1 MQGANGSPLADSIL
15 HLLHRAG
22 QVADDLF
29 AKEISDESLTP
40 RQFAVLAVLAQR
52 QTASQ
57 TDIVDATGIDRS
69 TLADIV
75 RRLVE
80 RGLLGRKRSKLDA
93 RAYDVRLTAAGQN
106 ALKSAQPAVNRI
118 EERMLK
124 SLPAAKRNDLVDM
137 LGQLVQSLGKDAPVP
152 PPPPVKGKRK

>member
-1 MQGANGSPLADSIL
+1 MQGANGSPLRDSVL

-29 AKEISDESLTP
+29 AKEISDEALTP

-57 TDIVDATGIDRS
+57 TDIVDSTGIDRS

-75 RRLVE
+75 RRLVD
-80 RGLLGRKRSKLDA
+80 RGLLARRRSKLDA
-93 RAYDVRLTAAGQN
+93 RAYDVRLTAAGQQ
-106 ALKSAQPAVNRI
+106 ALKAAEPAVGRV
-118 EERMLK
+118 EERMLR
-124 SLPAAKRNDLVDM
+124 SLPAAKRSDFIDALAQLVDSFGGRTM
-137 LGQLVQSLGKDAPVP
+137 PVATERT
-152 PPPPVKGKRK
+152 RK